1 MVFGGKVDVVLA
13 FGCKVDLVLTVGG
26 KVDVELVVVGKV
38 DVVLA
43 VSGKIDVGLDFTFEV
58 VRVAGGNF
66 IVLFNGDLEDVVTN
80 GNCVFS

>member
-1 MVFGGKVDVVLA
+1 MADDTSDNIKGFGGNVDVVLAVGCKVDVVL
-13 FGCKVDLVLTVGG
+13 T
-26 KVDVELVVVGKV
+26 VVGKV

-58 VRVAGGNF
+58 VRVADGNC